1 MSAITPPDFDKDG
14 PTGVKEWCER
24 VKAQAKTEG
33 IEITAH
39 DLVIMARKDVAAESV
54 PAVVKAVKEL
64 YADEYAQDKPK
75 ANKPKAS
82 KPAKAAPKAKT
93 TPAKATT
100 TASKSTK
107 TKATTKAVPVVKNG
121 KSTAVAKGPKKATAK
136 GEAKEVKLK
145 NKTGLDVRLLKL
157 PSGVTQATV
166 EGISL
171 RPFIRGI
178 AANGMKNDAI
188 WKFMNKAGL
197 TADGVNPVGKKMSFA
212 SVINDHAASGRRH
225 ASTGGKEYWHGEPAV
240 ITAKLLKQ
248 IKTLVK

>member
-14 PTGVKEWCER
+14 PAGVKEWCER

-33 IEITAH
+33 IEITAR

-54 PAVVKAVKEL
+54 PAVVKTVKEI

-75 ANKPKAS
+75 ANKPTKSAPKA
-82 KPAKAAPKAKT
+82 KPTPAKAAPK
-93 TPAKATT
+93 PGKA
-100 TASKSTK
+100 
-107 TKATTKAVPVVKNG
+107 KATTKAVPVVKNG

-157 PSGVTQATV
+157 PSGVTQLTI
-166 EGISL
+166 EGMAA
-171 RPFIRGI
+171 RPFIRGL
-178 AANGMKNDAI
+178 AANGIPNEGIK
-188 WKFMNKAGL
+188 KFMDKAGL
-197 TADGVNPVGKKMSFA
+197 MADGVNPVGKKMSFG